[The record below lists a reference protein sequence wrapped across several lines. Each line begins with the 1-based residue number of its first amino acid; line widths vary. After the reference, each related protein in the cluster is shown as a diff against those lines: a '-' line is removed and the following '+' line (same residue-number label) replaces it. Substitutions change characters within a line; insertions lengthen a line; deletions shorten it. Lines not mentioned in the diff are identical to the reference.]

1 MMTRKKWVRRK
12 ELNVHLQNQVQMCK
26 KQFITPRA
34 TKRLMSSFNS
44 NSNSDSNS
52 SNEPSEQ
59 NDKVEVSP
67 KKICFGK
74 K

>member
-1 MMTRKKWVRRK
+1 MGSKEGTQCSPPKPSPNVQQTIYKPKGNKKVDEIK
-12 ELNVHLQNQVQMCK
+12 L
-26 KQFITPRA
+26 
-34 TKRLMSSFNS
+34 SSFNS

-52 SNEPSEQ
+52 SNGPSEQ